1 MVNTISG
8 NEIVYAIEQDANGR
22 PAAQTVAFNTQ
33 QIANLNGSGSYRGTF
48 VATGATA
55 VTVSNTLVLITSPII
70 ISLNTVG
77 GTVGAVPSIKTITA
91 ATGFTVKTDLGDT
104 STYNYAI
111 LGTN

>member
-8 NEIVYAIEQDANGR
+8 NEIIYAIEQDANGH
-22 PAAQTVAFNTQ
+22 PAAQEVPFTTQ
-33 QIANLNGSGSYRGTF
+33 QIANLNGGGNYRGTF

-55 VTVSNTLVLITSPII
+55 VTVANTLVLTTSPIV

-77 GTVGAVPSIKTITA
+77 GSVGAVPSIKTITA
-91 ATGFTVKTDLGDT
+91 GVGFTVKTDLGDS